1 MSRRH
6 EEVDA
11 VEMTRSLRDR
21 ISAEIEGMTLE
32 EEIVW
37 LNARELNDPFLEK
50 LRQKAHAAAA
60 GDGPRR
66 G

>member
-21 ISAEIEGMTLE
+21 ISAEIEHMTAE
-32 EEIVW
+32 EEIAW
-37 LNARELNDPFLEK
+37 LASRKLNDPFLER
-50 LRQKAHAAAA
+50 LREQAARPH
-60 GDGPRR
+60 DTSHPR
-66 G
+66 